1 MPVPIPERFQRIIE
15 SVRAS
20 TFDTMI
26 DHLAAGDGRLKTSL
40 IIERE
45 LCRDPL
51 MRAFAEA
58 FDEQHRLHDQLR
70 EAVQADAGEAVIDAL
85 SIRLEQS
92 HWRAMQALRK
102 IEVGDCRA

>member
-1 MPVPIPERFQRIIE
+1 
-15 SVRAS
+15 
-20 TFDTMI
+20 MI

-45 LCRDPL
+45 LCRDPP

-70 EAVQADAGEAVIDAL
+70 EAVQADAGEAVIVRFRSAWSRAAGAPCRRCAKSRCGTVGL
-85 SIRLEQS
+85 SPLNFF
-92 HWRAMQALRK
+92 
-102 IEVGDCRA
+102 GDSLIFQP